1 MKQKMKK
8 YNNQVIGKLE
18 LKPKTW
24 IYNLI
29 LYGAII
35 GTIIYSFIASEIV
48 FKETNLLFALQTMV
62 NGFLNPN
69 LEFLFGLDTASIP
82 YLTLETISIAFVG
95 TFIASIL
102 AIPFGFLTAKNV
114 VGKNISKIGEFLLI
128 IIRVFPEIALALIL
142 IRVIGIGATNGAITI
157 GIHSIGML
165 GKLYAEAIENMDT
178 GPLEALDAVGA
189 NTWQKIR
196 YAIIPQVLPDFLST
210 ALYRLDIN
218 VRSATVLGMVAA
230 GGLGAPLIFASELWE
245 WNSLSSILIAIV
257 IMVMTVDFIS
267 SYLRSKLV

>member
-1 MKQKMKK
+1 M
-8 YNNQVIGKLE
+8 
-18 LKPKTW
+18 
-24 IYNLI
+24 
-29 LYGAII
+29 LYGAILA
-35 GTIIYSFIASEIV
+35 TIIYSFIASNIV
-48 FKETNLLFALQTMV
+48 LRDIDLLFAFQNMMR
-62 NGFLNPN
+62 GFLNPN
-69 LEFLFGLDTASIP
+69 TEFLFGLDSASIP
-82 YLTLETISIAFVG
+82 YLTIETISIAFVG
-95 TFIASIL
+95 TFIAAIL

-114 VGKNISKIGEFLLI
+114 VGKQLSKVGELMLI
-128 IIRVFPEIALALIL
+128 LIRVFPEIALALIL
-142 IRVIGIGATNGAITI
+142 VRVIGIGATNGAVTI

-189 NTWQKIR
+189 NVWQKIR

-230 GGLGAPLIFASELWE
+230 GGLGAPLIFASEQWE
-245 WNSLSSILIAIV
+245 WSSLSSILIAIV

>member
-1 MKQKMKK
+1 MEKQLKK
-8 YNNQVIGKLE
+8 YNTKIVDKFNNQ
-18 LKPKTW
+18 PKKW
-24 IYNLI
+24 VYNLI
-29 LYGAII
+29 LYGAILA
-35 GTIIYSFIASEIV
+35 TIVYSFIASNIE
-48 FKETNLLFALQTMV
+48 FRNTNLFFAFQNMLD
-62 NGFLNPN
+62 GFLNPN
-69 LEFLFGLDTASIP
+69 LDFLFGLDEASIP

-95 TFIASIL
+95 TFIAAIL
-102 AIPFGFLTAKNV
+102 AVPFGFLTAKNV
-114 VGKNISKIGEFLLI
+114 VGKNISKVGEFLLI

-196 YAIIPQVLPDFLST
+196 YAILPQVLPDFLST

-257 IMVMTVDFIS
+257 FMVMTVDFIS

>member
-1 MKQKMKK
+1 MAPKVKK
-8 YNNQVIGKLE
+8 YNKQIIKKLDS
-18 LKPKTW
+18 KPKKW
-24 IYNLI
+24 IYNLV

-35 GTIIYSFIASEIV
+35 GTIIYSFVASEIQ
-48 FKETNLLFALQTMV
+48 FRDTNLFFAFQSMV

-69 LEFLFGLDTASIP
+69 LDFLFGLDDASIP

-95 TFIASIL
+95 TFIAAIL
-102 AIPFGFLTAKNV
+102 AVPFGFLTAKNV
-114 VGKNISKIGEFLLI
+114 VGKNVSKVGEFLLI

-196 YAIIPQVLPDFLST
+196 YAILPQVLPDFLST

-257 IMVMTVDFIS
+257 LMVMTVDFIS